1 MKRYIHIK
9 KEDREFIA
17 KVFGITERMVFK
29 AIGYESNTELA
40 KKVRKLAK
48 ERGGIIMRE
57 VPELET
63 LFDSDGYIRQYLPG
77 GVLLEIYKAENW
89 CDVYKKGE
97 KKRRFENVMMSDLS
111 SIQKYATT
119 LK

>member
-57 VPELET
+57 VPELELCST
-63 LFDSDGYIRQYLPG
+63 PMAISASIYQEVCCLKFTRLKTGATCTKRG
-77 GVLLEIYKAENW
+77 KRRGVLK
-89 CDVYKKGE
+89 
-97 KKRRFENVMMSDLS
+97 M
-111 SIQKYATT
+111 
-119 LK
+119 